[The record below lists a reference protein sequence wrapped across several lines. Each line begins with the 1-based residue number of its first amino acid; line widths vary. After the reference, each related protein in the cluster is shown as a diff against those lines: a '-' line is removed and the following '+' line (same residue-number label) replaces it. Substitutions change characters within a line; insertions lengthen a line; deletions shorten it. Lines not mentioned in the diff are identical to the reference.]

1 LLSKILGIFTV
12 EAESFSVVHI
22 MLMENTVRLKNAQRL
37 KFVFD
42 LKGSTE
48 DRLVTGEPSNSTTL
62 KDVNFML
69 TKARYPRLTTL
80 GADTN
85 KYLITA
91 MRNDV

>member
-22 MLMENTVRLKNAQRL
+22 MLMENTVRLKNAKRL

-48 DRLVTGEPSNSTTL
+48 DRLVTG
-62 KDVNFML
+62 
-69 TKARYPRLTTL
+69 
-80 GADTN
+80 
-85 KYLITA
+85 
-91 MRNDV
+91 